1 MPLRQYLSHS
11 FNNNPITAIIHAT
24 FTRHCSATQQS
35 SKPVP
40 IPRNS
45 SRPVCV
51 VEPTLS
57 DDDINSESILPLNCH
72 IEEDIVTQGTVI
84 IIDSGAKISVISD
97 DFIDLDYE
105 PSHFFSIKGIS
116 QVTKSVPVFT
126 LPVILPTLQGDCHLA
141 VDSRLPPRTVQA
153 QSDLASHVSEALHST
168 EGASPV
174 SLEDI
179 LDDQV

>member
-1 MPLRQYLSHS
+1 MQPSHD
-11 FNNNPITAIIHAT
+11 TVQQ
-24 FTRHCSATQQS
+24 TQQS

-45 SRPVCV
+45 SRLVRV

-72 IEEDIVTQGTVI
+72 IEEDIVTQGTVNGIETLI

-97 DFIDLDYE
+97 DFIDLDYKL
-105 PSHFFSIKGIS
+105 SHFVSIKGTS

-141 VDSRLPPRTVQA
+141 VDSRLPPCTVLLGTDFGKQNIIN
-153 QSDLASHVSEALHST
+153 LIEF
-168 EGASPV
+168 
-174 SLEDI
+174 I
-179 LDDQV
+179 N